1 MHVHTLLERLNW
13 GRFMTMPAFTLA
25 AAVWL
30 VVVGPVAGR
39 SEEMATVAELRSAIE
54 RALPQLEAGASGSA
68 NERQCYTCHNQGLP
82 VMALSSA
89 QRHGFRIDT
98 QVLARQLKHTWEHL
112 HRGQQGYAEAKGQG
126 GQTMTAGYALWTL
139 EAGEHTPD
147 EVTRDVCHYLLERH
161 RDKEFWLAGGQ
172 RLPSSGSS
180 FTSTYVALRSLEYFA
195 TPDQRERLETRRN
208 AVAKWLLSADPQS
221 TEDRVFHLRCLPY
234 ISAVPDV
241 VSGWVQQLLQL
252 QHPSGGWSQDGVLA
266 PDAYATG
273 SVLAALHDVAAIDLG
288 NPAFAR
294 GVRFL
299 LDTQLPD
306 GTWQVATHA
315 KPIQEYYESG
325 FPHGDDQF
333 ISIAASGWAVLAL
346 LAALPASDAPA
357 QDKTDAAVAVA
368 ANPVVA
374 DPVAANPVV
383 ADPVAA
389 NQATPPTVRVKH
401 VADFEVTGNGA
412 AAAWDKTEW
421 VALQRR
427 AGGVHDYDSRFK
439 ILYSDAG
446 LYVLFDGTDRRL
458 SASMQA
464 DFLDLWTED
473 VYECFFWTDESQ
485 PLYFEYEISPLGYE
499 LPILIPNL
507 NGKFLGWRPWHY
519 EGNRKIRKQVAAVG
533 GANQPQAT
541 VTGWSAEVFIPFE
554 LLKPLQNVPATS
566 GTRWRA
572 NFYRVDYDRL
582 EAAPQQPSD
591 RQATEPAVTQWDWAR
606 VGPSFHE
613 YQKFGTLVFE

>member
-1 MHVHTLLERLNW
+1 MHARTLFGMFNW
-13 GRFMTMPAFTLA
+13 GRFMALPALTLTA
-25 AAVWL
+25 AAWF
-30 VVVGPVAGR
+30 VVVAPVEGR
-39 SEEMATVAELRSAIE
+39 TEEVAAVAELRSAIE
-54 RALPQLEAGASGSA
+54 RALPQLEAGATGSA
-68 NERQCYTCHNQGLP
+68 DERQCFTCHNQGLP

-89 QRHGFRIDT
+89 QRHGFRIDS

-112 HRGQQGYAEAKGQG
+112 QRGQQGYAEAKGQG
-126 GQTMTAGYALWTL
+126 GQAMTAGYALWTL
-139 EAGEHTPD
+139 EAGDLAPD

-161 RDKEFWLAGGQ
+161 RDKEYWLAGGQ

-180 FTSTYVALRSLEYFA
+180 FTSTYVALRTLEHFA
-195 TPDQRERLETRRN
+195 TPDQRERLAARRSG
-208 AVAKWLLSADPQS
+208 VAKWLLSANPQS

-234 ISAVPDV
+234 IAVEPDV
-241 VSGWVQQLLQL
+241 VSSWAQQLIRL

-273 SVLAALHDVAAIDLG
+273 SVLTALHDVAGIDLG
-288 NPAFAR
+288 QPAFAR

-306 GTWQVATHA
+306 GTWQVTTHA

-357 QDKTDAAVAVA
+357 QDNVEAAV
-368 ANPVVA
+368 
-374 DPVAANPVV
+374 PVAAPQT
-383 ADPVAA
+383 P
-389 NQATPPTVRVKH
+389 PPTVLVKH

-412 AAAWDKTEW
+412 ATAWGKTEW

-439 ILYSDAG
+439 ILYSDSG
-446 LYVLFDGTDRRL
+446 VYVLFDGTDRRL

-473 VYECFFWTDESQ
+473 VYECFFWTDENQ

-507 NGKFLGWRPWHY
+507 DGKFLGWRPWHY

-541 VTGWSAEVFIPFE
+541 LTAWSAEVFIPFE

-582 EAAPQQPSD
+582 EAAPQQPPD
-591 RQATEPAVTQWDWAR
+591 GRATEPAVTQWDWAR